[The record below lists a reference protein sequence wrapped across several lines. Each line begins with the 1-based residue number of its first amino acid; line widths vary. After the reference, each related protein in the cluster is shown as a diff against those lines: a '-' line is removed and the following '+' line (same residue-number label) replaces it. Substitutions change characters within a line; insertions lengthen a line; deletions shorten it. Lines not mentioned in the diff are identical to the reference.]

1 MKQIAK
7 VTYYGRYIILYDE
20 KAKYN
25 PYKVYKVEGNSR
37 KLLAKWTEVGDA
49 MMHLAEIIK
58 ERGNVE
64 VTTI

>member
-25 PYKVYKVEGNSR
+25 PYRVYKVEGNSR

-58 ERGNVE
+58 EKDNVE

>member
-20 KAKYN
+20 QAKYN
-25 PYKVYKVEGNSR
+25 PYRVYKVEGNSR

>member
-7 VTYYGRYIILYDE
+7 VTYYGKYIILYDE
-20 KAKYN
+20 TAKYN
-25 PYKVYKVEGNSR
+25 PYRVYKVENNSR

-58 ERGNVE
+58 TRGNVE